1 MSIGL
6 SMGLNLARSRPRL
19 GPELWDNTGV
29 TLDAGW
35 TNNGGGSYS
44 RAGGTAAGN
53 TMRDNI
59 GLLNNTL
66 YEVTF
71 TVTGRTAGQMR
82 VVLGGAANGTLRA
95 TNGTFTEQISATS
108 NALAYFTG
116 ADTSWDGTVS
126 AISIRRVL

>member
-1 MSIGL
+1 MTIGL
-6 SMGLNLARSRPRL
+6 SMGLKLGHSRPRL
-19 GPELWDNTGV
+19 GPNLWDDAGV

-35 TNNGGGSYS
+35 TANGGGSYT

-53 TMRDNI
+53 TLRDNI

-71 TVTGRTAGQMR
+71 TITGRTAGQMR
-82 VVLGGAANGTLRA
+82 AVLGGAANGTLRNS
-95 TNGTFTEQISATS
+95 NGTFTEQITATS

-116 ADTSWDGTVS
+116 ADTTWNGTIS